1 VPEQATKQPAP
12 LQAAQQPEPHQGVQ
26 QPASQQT
33 MRPAAQPTAQAATQP
48 ATESALWRHPEA
60 LLGLRDMATVAI
72 GSGAWGM
79 MTGVAMVNAG
89 MSTIEALAMTFFV
102 YAGSAQLAA
111 TPLIMAGAPMWVIL
125 ATALCVNLR
134 FVVFSVH
141 MRAYMLH
148 FPLWRRLVAG
158 YLTADLNYVFF
169 VRRHPTPSADPA
181 VLREQQAY
189 WLGGCSANWSTWMVC
204 SVIGV
209 ALANFIPVAWGLGLA
224 GILAL
229 LGVALSLLKTRLQS
243 VAALI
248 AGAAAVAA
256 FALPLRLNI
265 LVAIA
270 VAVVVCVPLAAVR
283 KARLQSSPSSEQE
296 QP

>member
-1 VPEQATKQPAP
+1 
-12 LQAAQQPEPHQGVQ
+12 
-26 QPASQQT
+26 
-33 MRPAAQPTAQAATQP
+33 
-48 ATESALWRHPEA
+48 
-60 LLGLRDMATVAI
+60 MATVSI
-72 GSGAWGM
+72 GTGAWGM

-89 MSTIEALAMTFFV
+89 MSTAEALAMTFFV

-111 TPLIMAGAPMWVIL
+111 TPLIVAGAPMWVIL

-134 FVVFSVH
+134 FVVFSMH

-148 FPLWRRLVAG
+148 YPLWPRLLAG

-169 VRRHPTPSADPA
+169 VHRYPTSSSEPA
-181 VLREQQAY
+181 LLRAQQAY
-189 WLGGCSANWSTWMVC
+189 WLGSCGTSWSTWMVC

-209 ALANFIPVAWGLGLA
+209 ALANFIPVAWGLGFA

-270 VAVVVCVPLAAVR
+270 VAVAVCVPLAAVR
-283 KARLQSSPSSEQE
+283 KARVSAPTGQE